1 MARRERLL
9 AALVLNV
16 TVLWLSGGPGR
27 AAALIEPR
35 LDRPRW
41 WVPPSNPGDSHRF
54 PAEPKVAQHRPQK
67 DEPAREDVL
76 PAYIV
81 SEHTVGPKPP
91 PGYSFSAGPKPAR
104 FPKPAQQDEE
114 EGEEEEDE
122 DGEAR
127 EEEASPAPPP
137 PTTPEVTVVDNSL
150 KHLWP
155 KSGRRYGGARPR
167 SGSR

>member
-9 AALVLNV
+9 AALVPVV

-41 WVPPSNPGDSHRF
+41 WVPPSNPGDGHRF

-67 DEPAREDVL
+67 DEPARGVL

-114 EGEEEEDE
+114 EEEEEDE
-122 DGEAR
+122 EA
-127 EEEASPAPPP
+127 EEEASPAPP